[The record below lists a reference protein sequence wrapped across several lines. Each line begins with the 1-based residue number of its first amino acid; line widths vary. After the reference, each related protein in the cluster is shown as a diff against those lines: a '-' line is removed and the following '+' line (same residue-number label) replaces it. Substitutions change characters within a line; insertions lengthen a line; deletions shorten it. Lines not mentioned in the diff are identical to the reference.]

1 MSQTALQT
9 QQERAA
15 AFHGLH
21 QGPEVLVLANVWD
34 AASAATVADVGA
46 KALATSSAAV
56 AWAHGY
62 ADGDILPV
70 ETTCAMVAEIVRI
83 TDLPVTCD
91 FEGGFT
97 DDLGELGDNITRVI
111 EAGAVGINFEDG
123 SRDPDL
129 HARKIAV
136 AREAAGK
143 AGVNLFINARTDV
156 YLRRLAE
163 GDAAE
168 GEAIRRGRL
177 YADAGASGIF
187 VPGAAEPE
195 LIRRLAAALPLPLN
209 IMAWPGVPDAKT
221 LADLGARRLSAGGGT
236 FRVAFAALAKAS
248 AAFLA
253 TGDVNGLG
261 AAGEGAPALQ
271 KRFSGG

>member
-1 MSQTALQT
+1 MSQSAAETR
-9 QQERAA
+9 RAKA
-15 AFHGLH
+15 EAFHRLH

-34 AASAATVADVGA
+34 AASAATVADAGA

-83 TDLPVTCD
+83 TDLPLTCD

-97 DDLGELGDNITRVI
+97 DDLAELADNITRVI

-123 SRDPDL
+123 GRDPDL
-129 HARKIAV
+129 HARKIAA
-136 AREAAGK
+136 AREAATK
-143 AGVNLFINARTDV
+143 AGVDLFINARTDV

-168 GEAIRRGRL
+168 AEAVRRGRL
-177 YADAGASGIF
+177 YVEAGASGVF
-187 VPGAAEPE
+187 VPGAADPE
-195 LIRRLAAALPLPLN
+195 LIRRLAAAIPRPLN

-221 LADLGARRLSAGGGT
+221 LGELGARRLSAGGAT
-236 FRVAFAALAKAS
+236 FRAAYAALAKA
-248 AAFLA
+248 AADFLA
-253 TGDVNGLG
+253 TGDVARLG
-261 AAGEGAPALQ
+261 AAGDGAPGLQ
-271 KRFSGG
+271 KRFST